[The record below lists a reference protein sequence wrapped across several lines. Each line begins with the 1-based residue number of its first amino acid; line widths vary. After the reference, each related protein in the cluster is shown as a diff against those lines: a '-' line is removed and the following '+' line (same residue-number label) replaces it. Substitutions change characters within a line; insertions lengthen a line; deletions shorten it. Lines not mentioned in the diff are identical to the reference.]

1 MDDSASPTNGG
12 SSDTP
17 SVGQPPL
24 KPLRGRGV
32 LLHEEVVENWL
43 ETLTNFL
50 RQGGIGTGER
60 REECACVCVCVKER
74 DCSILERFR
83 KFEIQH
89 VQ

>member
-12 SSDTP
+12 GSDTS
-17 SVGQPPL
+17 SVGQSPL

-50 RQGGIGTGER
+50 HQGGIGAEERRGER
-60 REECACVCVCVKER
+60 ETERERGSVCVSV
-74 DCSILERFR
+74 FR
-83 KFEIQH
+83 SRREYVPYYIRK
-89 VQ
+89 

>member
-1 MDDSASPTNGG
+1 MDVSASPTNGG
-12 SSDTP
+12 GSDTP

-50 RQGGIGTGER
+50 HQGGIGVGER
-60 REECACVCVCVKER
+60 RGGEGDKEREEVCV
-74 DCSILERFR
+74 
-83 KFEIQH
+83 
-89 VQ
+89 